1 MKAVLTLDNGEK
13 FIADIYPLQ
22 GKRQHKP
29 RFHVAST
36 NVGLSRSLTRRSHEL
51 PTRW

>member
-22 GKRQHKP
+22 GKKQH
-29 RFHVAST
+29 VSTTST

-51 PTRW
+51 LTRW